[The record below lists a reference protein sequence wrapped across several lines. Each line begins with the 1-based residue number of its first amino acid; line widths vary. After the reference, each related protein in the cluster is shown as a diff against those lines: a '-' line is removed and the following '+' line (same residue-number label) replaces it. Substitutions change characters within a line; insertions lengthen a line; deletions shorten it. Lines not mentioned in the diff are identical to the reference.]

1 MICYNIGGDWNI
13 LYPFVEMNWRNLL
26 KEENTLRI
34 AIAGGTGFV
43 GKSLSSRL
51 LELGHQVFILT
62 RHAQQNKAQ
71 DGLSYIRWLS
81 SDADPARELQEVDVM
96 INLAGESINGG
107 RWTDR
112 QKERIIESRL
122 QATDQVLHIL
132 RKLEKKP
139 KVLIN
144 ASAIGV
150 YGTSETGMFT
160 EDTQASGNDFLATTV
175 QQWEEKALQATSLGI
190 RTVLCRFGIILD
202 AKKGALPSIALPYTL
217 FAGGTVGSGKQ
228 WVSWIH
234 IEDVIEAI
242 VFIIEHDE
250 IKGPVNFTAPTPVQM
265 KQFGQTLGAVLNRPH
280 WMPVPSFAL
289 QLALGEMS
297 LLVLKGQNVH
307 PNQLIQSGYQFR
319 YPKLEGALQNI
330 YQK

>member
-1 MICYNIGGDWNI
+1 
-13 LYPFVEMNWRNLL
+13 
-26 KEENTLRI
+26 LRI

-43 GKSLSSRL
+43 GKSLSSKL
-51 LELGHQVFILT
+51 LKLGHQVFILT
-62 RHAQQNKAQ
+62 RHVQQNKAK

-81 SDADPARELQEVDVM
+81 SDADPALELQEVDVI
-96 INLAGESINGG
+96 INLAGESINSG

-112 QKERIIESRL
+112 QKEKIIESRL
-122 QATDQVLHIL
+122 QATDEVLHIVK
-132 RKLEKKP
+132 KLESKP

-150 YGTSETGMFT
+150 YGTSETETFT
-160 EDTQASGNDFLATTV
+160 EEAQASGNDFLATTV
-175 QQWEEKALQATSLGI
+175 GQWEEKALQATDLGI

-202 AKKGALPSIALPYTL
+202 ATQGALPSIALPYTL

-242 VFIIEHDE
+242 VFIMEHDE

-265 KQFGQTLGAVLNRPH
+265 KQFGRTLGAVLHRPH

-289 QLALGEMS
+289 RLALGEMS
-297 LLVLKGQNVH
+297 MLVLKGQKVYPSKLLH
-307 PNQLIQSGYQFR
+307 SGYHFR
-319 YPKLEGALQNI
+319 YRTLTEALRNI
-330 YQK
+330 YNK